1 MLHMGLEFCI
11 EIKWCERFQ
20 CVLKSTEI
28 DISHVISPFHFNV
41 PFLSVILTSCEALSG
56 KAAETIRVTFQCVIE
71 ISIHNMCAQKKSE
84 HTVKLINL
92 FTHCDG
98 SFKGLIIYWITS
110 RRYNNQATF
119 GMCAHRAPKAT
130 HSFEAR
136 RKKKTERESCHKRD
150 DFSIQSYFTF
160 HTATHTLNRFF
171 FSSLVM

>member
-28 DISHVISPFHFNV
+28 DISHVISPFHFNM

-56 KAAETIRVTFQCVIE
+56 KAAETIFWNSCY
-71 ISIHNMCAQKKSE
+71 ISMRYWNFDSQYVRAKKGE

-130 HSFEAR
+130 HSKQDW
-136 RKKKTERESCHKRD
+136 KKDWERIMS
-150 DFSIQSYFTF
+150 
-160 HTATHTLNRFF
+160 
-171 FSSLVM
+171 